1 MIREPPGLTRTD
13 PPFPYPTLVLSK
25 VDHVAIA
32 AAPARLFDDASG
44 GRVDRLSGPSGH
56 VDPGVH
62 RRTAVEGIVADAEVA
77 GERIAAHRLQRG
89 NGKHAL
95 FKRVEL
101 GPARKQLAKR
111 RVDVLAH
118 RFIRPAHR
126 KLALVDEARRLQY
139 HTLQQSSE
147 EHTY

>member
-1 MIREPPGLTRTD
+1 MIARMASGGPAGGTHAGDHVAALHLLAFTD
-13 PPFPYPTLVLSK
+13 QNLGKMPIARFNAPAMGK

-32 AAPARLFDDASG
+32 AAPARLFDDAIG

-89 NGKHAL
+89 NGK
-95 FKRVEL
+95 R
-101 GPARKQLAKR
+101 
-111 RVDVLAH
+111 
-118 RFIRPAHR
+118 
-126 KLALVDEARRLQY
+126 
-139 HTLQQSSE
+139 SE
-147 EHTY
+147 EHTSELQSLMRISYAVFCLKKKKH

>member
-1 MIREPPGLTRTD
+1 MG
-13 PPFPYPTLVLSK
+13 K

-32 AAPARLFDDASG
+32 AAPARLFDDAIG

-95 FKRVEL
+95 FKRVDL

-111 RVDVLAH
+111 RVAVLAH

-126 KLALVDEARRLQY
+126 KLAR
-139 HTLQQSSE
+139 SE
-147 EHTY
+147 EHTSELQSLMRISYAVFCLKKNNEKTHKIQKKQTY

>member
-1 MIREPPGLTRTD
+1 MRISDWSSDVCSSDL
-13 PPFPYPTLVLSK
+13 
-25 VDHVAIA
+25 
-32 AAPARLFDDASG
+32 
-44 GRVDRLSGPSGH
+44 DRLSGPSGH

-95 FKRVEL
+95 FKRVDL

-111 RVDVLAH
+111 RVAVLAH

-126 KLALVDEARRLQY
+126 KLALADEARRSAERRVGKEVVSTCRY
-139 HTLQQSSE
+139 RWSP
-147 EHTY
+147 YN

>member
-1 MIREPPGLTRTD
+1 MKACSGGPSGGTD
-13 PPFPYPTLVLSK
+13 SGHNVAAIHLLPFTDRNLGKMPRARFNAPALGK

-32 AAPARLFDDASG
+32 SAPARLLDDAIG

-95 FKRVEL
+95 IKRVDL
-101 GPARKQLAKR
+101 GPARKK
-111 RVDVLAH
+111 D
-118 RFIRPAHR
+118 R
-126 KLALVDEARRLQY
+126 KSVV
-139 HTLQQSSE
+139 
-147 EHTY
+147 

>member
-1 MIREPPGLTRTD
+1 MRISDWSSDVCSSDL
-13 PPFPYPTLVLSK
+13 
-25 VDHVAIA
+25 
-32 AAPARLFDDASG
+32 
-44 GRVDRLSGPSGH
+44 DRLSGPSGH

-95 FKRVEL
+95 FKRVDL

-111 RVDVLAH
+111 RVAVLAH

-126 KLALVDEARRLQY
+126 KLALADEARRLQSQ
-139 HTLQQSSE
+139 TLQDRKSTRLNSS
-147 EHTY
+147 H

>member
-1 MIREPPGLTRTD
+1 MPIARFNAPAMG
-13 PPFPYPTLVLSK
+13 K

-32 AAPARLFDDASG
+32 AAPARLFDDAIG

-95 FKRVEL
+95 FKRVDL
-101 GPARKQLAKR
+101 GPRSEER
-111 RVDVLAH
+111 RVGKECVSTCKS
-118 RFIRPAHR
+118 RWSP
-126 KLALVDEARRLQY
+126 Y
-139 HTLQQSSE
+139 H
-147 EHTY
+147 

>member
-1 MIREPPGLTRTD
+1 MRISDWSSDVCSSDL
-13 PPFPYPTLVLSK
+13 
-25 VDHVAIA
+25 
-32 AAPARLFDDASG
+32 PARLFDDAIG

-95 FKRVEL
+95 FKRVDL

-111 RVDVLAH
+111 RVDFHDPWFIPHAH
-118 RFIRPAHR
+118 RTLPLHAEE
-126 KLALVDEARRLQY
+126 LRRASY
-139 HTLQQSSE
+139 RGKGGA
-147 EHTY
+147 